1 MTEAPRDGQAY
12 PAGQPPGSPRDR
24 IDGSGTARARC
35 VLAPN
40 PSPMTLDGT
49 NTWVIAEPG
58 SAAAIVVDPGP
69 LDEGHLQRVVQ
80 SVAHAGQ
87 QVAVIVLTH
96 RHPDHAEGAA
106 RLAELTGAPV
116 RAVDP
121 AQRLG
126 DEGLAAGDVL
136 ADAGC
141 ELRVVATPGHTSDS
155 VCLVLPQDGAVLT
168 GDTVL
173 GRGTTVIA
181 ADGSLAD
188 YLDSL
193 HRLRALADETELRVL
208 LPGHGPLLD
217 RPADTLDYYLAH
229 RAERLA
235 EIRDA
240 LAAGDRTPAQIV
252 ERVYAA
258 VPRAVWPFA
267 EFSVRAQLDYLG
279 ARGELPPGVSY

>member
-1 MTEAPRDGQAY
+1 
-12 PAGQPPGSPRDR
+12 
-24 IDGSGTARARC
+24 
-35 VLAPN
+35 
-40 PSPMTLDGT
+40 MTLDGT
-49 NTWVIAEPG
+49 NTWVISEPG
-58 SAAAIVVDPGP
+58 SAAAIVIDPGP
-69 LDEGHLQRVVQ
+69 LDEGHLQRVAG
-80 SVAHAGQ
+80 SVAAAGQ
-87 QVAVIVLTH
+87 RVAVIVLTH

-106 RLAELTGAPV
+106 RLAGLTGAPV

-126 DEGLAAGDVL
+126 VEGLAAGDVL
-136 ADAGC
+136 TDAGC

-193 HRLRALADETELRVL
+193 RRLRALADKTELRVL

-235 EIRDA
+235 EIRAA

-267 EFSVRAQLDYLG
+267 ELSVRAQLDYLG
-279 ARGELPPGVSY
+279 ARGELPPGVSYQAGS

>member
-1 MTEAPRDGQAY
+1 MTLTKDIRM
-12 PAGQPPGSPRDR
+12 
-24 IDGSGTARARC
+24 IDGSGTERARC

-58 SAAAIVVDPGP
+58 SAAAVVIDPGP
-69 LDEGHLQRVVQ
+69 QDEGHLQRVCQ
-80 SVAHAGQ
+80 TVAQAGQ
-87 QVAVIVLTH
+87 RVAVIVLTH
-96 RHPDHAEGAA
+96 RHSDHSAGAA

-136 ADAGC
+136 TAAGC

-155 VCLVLPQDGAVLT
+155 VCLLLAADGAVLT

-181 ADGSLAD
+181 EDGSLAD

-193 HRLRALADETELRVL
+193 HRLRSLADETGLRVL
-208 LPGHGPLLD
+208 LPGHGPLLA
-217 RPADTLDYYLAH
+217 RPADTLDYYLEH

-252 ERVYAA
+252 ARVYAE

-267 EFSVRAQLDYLG
+267 QSSVRAQLDYLA